1 MAIFSISDAFIRR
14 PVLTT
19 VTTII
24 ILLAGG
30 IAIPLLPVVNLPDI
44 APIQIQVTSNFT
56 GSDARTVEDTVTTPV
71 ERQINGVENME
82 YITSTSG
89 NSGDSRIQVYFRTGT
104 SKDINQ
110 VNVQNR
116 VGLAQPALPEAVRQT
131 GVTVKAASTSVL
143 LVYGFNAENNE
154 YDDIFISN
162 YLDLYVVDALRRV
175 PGVGD
180 LVTLGDRTYAMRLW
194 LDPNEM
200 AARGLTAND
209 VVQALRSHN
218 LQVGGGAIGGEPA
231 MENQPFNL
239 PIRIQGQLR
248 DETEFADLV
257 LRTQPDGTLT
267 KVKDVGRVELGAQN
281 YATKGLIN
289 GKPGTGIAIY
299 QLPGSNALAVGQQ
312 VKQTL
317 AELAKDFP
325 PGLQYQL
332 VYDTTE
338 FVEASQREV
347 TVTLLQAIGLVILI
361 LFIFLQ
367 DWRTTIIPAI
377 AIPVALIGAMV
388 FALAFGF
395 SLNNLTMFGIILGT
409 GVVVD
414 DAIVVVESIAAN
426 IDRGMKP
433 REAAMA
439 SMRTLVGATIST
451 SLVLI
456 AIFLPVAMFPGATGI
471 MYRQFALIMAFSI
484 VVSTFNALTFTPSMS
499 ALLLRP
505 KQGEG
510 QGPLA
515 WFFRQFN
522 RGFGWLL
529 ERYRRLI
536 EFLIRFRYMV
546 MALFVMGLAATV
558 FMFRTVPT
566 GFIPEEDQGVF
577 LGIIQAPEGVAR
589 NYTDRIAQQVYQT
602 FAETPEIE
610 SSLIVPGFGLEGSG
624 PNQGT
629 FFAKLKNWSERQEPG
644 QTVQEIIGRLNRQFA
659 AIQDAVVVVFN
670 TPAVPGFSAT
680 GGFEFILQDSSG
692 GRLSFEEFLGAAQE
706 IIAKANQNPVLNG
719 VFTQF
724 TINTPQLQVELDRE
738 QLNAQNVDI
747 GEALSTVSTYMGSRY
762 VNDFT
767 FGQRSYRVF
776 VQADADYR
784 SQPEDLQQIQVRS
797 RDGNLVR
804 LSNVATVTP
813 ITGPASI
820 NRFNLFRSIKIQG
833 QPARGYSSGQAI
845 QAMQETFNQAAIPGL
860 RYEWAGL
867 TREEIRSGGQS
878 SIIFALGFVMV
889 FLVLAAQYENYV
901 DPIII
906 LLTVPL
912 ALLGAL
918 IFIALRGLV
927 NDLYTQV
934 ALVMLIGLAAK
945 NAILIVEFANQARAE
960 GLSIPKAAIK
970 AASERFRPIMM
981 TAVSS
986 LVGFFPLVVASG
998 AGAASRWS
1006 LGTAIFGGL
1015 LVATVMNYLV
1025 TPALYVV
1032 IKSLVASLMGSQP
1045 PSDPPTSG
1053 EPYPELPAAV
1063 PAHPE
1068 ASTPSVSAPYTEG
1081 EEPA

>member
-1 MAIFSISDAFIRR
+1 MAIFSISDVFIRR

-24 ILLAGG
+24 IVLLGG

-44 APIQIQVTSNFT
+44 APIQIQVGANFS
-56 GSDARTVEDTVTTPV
+56 GADSRTVEDTVTTPL

-82 YITSTSG
+82 YLTSTSG
-89 NSGDSRIQVYFRTGT
+89 NTGDSQVRVYFKTGT
-104 SKDINQ
+104 NKDINQ

-116 VGLAQPALPEAVRQT
+116 AALVEPTLPDAVRQT
-131 GVTVKAASTSVL
+131 GVAVKASSASVL
-143 LVYGFNAENNE
+143 LVYGFNAENGA
-154 YDDIFISN
+154 YDNTFISN
-162 YLDLYVVDALRRV
+162 YLDLYVVDALKRV

-180 LVTLGDRTYAMRLW
+180 LITLGDRTYAMRLW
-194 LDPNEM
+194 LDPNAM
-200 AARGLTAND
+200 ASRGLTSND
-209 VVQALRSHN
+209 VVRALQSQN
-218 LQVGGGAIGGEPA
+218 LQIGGGALGGEPTIPD
-231 MENQPFNL
+231 QPFSL
-239 PIRIQGQLR
+239 PIRIRGRLQ
-248 DETEFADLV
+248 DETEFANLV
-257 LRTQPDGTLT
+257 LRTQPDGSLV

-281 YATKGLIN
+281 YAVLGLIN
-289 GKPGTGIAIY
+289 GSPGAGIAVY
-299 QLPGSNALAVGQQ
+299 QLPDSNAIDVGRQ
-312 VKQTL
+312 VKETL
-317 AELAKDFP
+317 AELEKNFP
-325 PGLQYQL
+325 PGLRSFL

-338 FVEASQREV
+338 FIEASQNEV
-347 TVTLLQAIGLVILI
+347 TVTLLQAIALVVLI
-361 LFIFLQ
+361 LFVFLQ
-367 DWRTTIIPAI
+367 DWRATIIPAI

-388 FALAFGF
+388 FAFVFGF

-409 GVVVD
+409 GVVCD
-414 DAIVVVESIAAN
+414 DAIVIVESIAAN
-426 IDRGMKP
+426 IERGMKP

-471 MYRQFALIMAFSI
+471 MYRQFALIMTFSI

-505 KQGEG
+505 RQGEG
-510 QGPLA
+510 RGPLGK
-515 WFFRQFN
+515 FFRGFN

-529 ERYRRLI
+529 DRYSRLV
-536 EFLIRFRYMV
+536 EFLIQIKYIV
-546 MALFVMGLAATV
+546 IALFVVSLAATV

-566 GFIPEEDQGVF
+566 GFIPEEDQGVL

-589 NYTDRIAQQVYQT
+589 NYTDRVAQQIYQT
-602 FAETPEIE
+602 LEQTPEVE
-610 SSLIVPGFGLEGSG
+610 SSLIASGFGLEGSG
-624 PNQGT
+624 ANRGT
-629 FFAKLKNWSERQEPG
+629 FFAKLKNWSERTGTEQN
-644 QTVQEIIGRLNRQFA
+644 VQAILDRLNREFA
-659 AIQDAVVVVFN
+659 QIQDAVVVAFN

-692 GRLSFEEFLGAAQE
+692 GRLSFEEFLGSAQE
-706 IIAKANQNPVLNG
+706 IIVQANQHPALNG

-724 TINTPQLQVELDRE
+724 TINTPQLEVELNRE

-747 GEALSTVSTYMGSRY
+747 GEALSTVNAYLGSRY

-767 FGQRSYRVF
+767 FGQRSYRVL

-784 SQPEDLQQIQVRS
+784 NDPQDLQQIQVRS

-813 ITGPASI
+813 ITGPSVI
-820 NRFNLFRSIKIQG
+820 NRFNLFRSITIQG
-833 QPARGYSSGQAI
+833 QPAPGYSSGQAI
-845 QAMQETFNQAAIPGL
+845 QAMQQTFDQVAIPGL
-860 RYEWAGL
+860 RYEWGGL
-867 TREEIRSGGQS
+867 TREEIQSSGQS

-889 FLVLAAQYENYV
+889 FLVLAAQYENYI

-918 IFIALRGLV
+918 IFVSLRGLV

-945 NAILIVEFANQARAE
+945 NAILIVEFANQGRAE
-960 GLSIPKAAIK
+960 GLSIPKAAMK

-986 LVGFFPLVVASG
+986 LVGFFPLVIASG

-1015 LVATVMNYLV
+1015 LVATAMNYLV

-1032 IKSLVASLMGSQP
+1032 VKTLTSTLFDRGQRPDEP
-1045 PSDPPTSG
+1045 PDGDSGIPDPIP
-1053 EPYPELPAAV
+1053 PLPMHPELPA
-1063 PAHPE
+1063 P
-1068 ASTPSVSAPYTEG
+1068 STSSLPYSEG
-1081 EEPA
+1081 G